1 MRDNIIGYQNT
12 RISSIY
18 NPCDTCPNQSCCTKY
33 RNQSVSENN
42 KELVKKIEGQL
53 GRLENSNMLTIR
65 DDRWEYIKKDLE
77 AKQ

>member
-12 RISSIY
+12 RIASIHT
-18 NPCDTCPNQSCCTKY
+18 PCDNCPKQSCCTKH
-33 RNQSVSENN
+33 RNQSISENN

-77 AKQ
+77 AK